1 MDSSK
6 RIKVAINGFGRI
18 GRQFLKVVLAADGLD
33 VVAINDLGDISNLA
47 YLLEFDSVY
56 ESFKGEIKV
65 GNGEIIVNG
74 KPIKFLQEPDATKLP
89 WGSLGIDIVVESTG
103 RFTSYDKA
111 KVHLDAGAKRVVLSA
126 PAKDDQTPT
135 STPNVNVAACGAS
148 KITSN
153 ASCTTNSI
161 TPLAAILSANPGIK
175 YSMVTTVHGYTAE
188 QSLVD
193 GPMPALHK
201 DFRRGR
207 AAGVNIVPTSS
218 GATLAAA
225 KAIPGMKDKF
235 DGLALRVPV
244 PAGSILDFNFVSM
257 RPTTVEEINNILI
270 EESKKPEWQG
280 TFTVTDKPL
289 VSSDILGN
297 PHGSIV
303 DLNLTRVVQG
313 ELVKVMAWY
322 DNEWGYASQLY
333 KHVMNLAVFL

>member
-1 MDSSK
+1 MNNK
-6 RIKVAINGFGRI
+6 KIKIAINGFGRI
-18 GRQFLKVVLAADGLD
+18 GRQFLKVALSFDECE

-56 ESFKGEIKV
+56 GNFKGEIRV
-65 GNGEIIVNG
+65 GDGALIVNG
-74 KPIKFLQEPDATKLP
+74 RSIKFLQEPDASKLP
-89 WGSLGIDIVVESTG
+89 WGFMGVDVVIESTG
-103 RFTSYDKA
+103 RFTSSEKA
-111 KVHLDAGAKRVVLSA
+111 KVHLEAGAKRVVLSA
-126 PAKDDQTPT
+126 PAKDEETPT
-135 STPNVNVAACGAS
+135 FTPNVNVAACGS
-148 KITSN
+148 SRITSN

-161 TPLAAILSANPGIK
+161 TPLAAILSQNPGIK

-225 KAIPGMKDKF
+225 KAIPLLKDKF
-235 DGLALRVPV
+235 EGIALRVPV

-257 RPTTVEEINNILI
+257 RPTSVEEVNNILI

-280 TFTVTDKPL
+280 IFTVTDRPF

-297 PHGSIV
+297 PHGSIA

-322 DNEWGYASQLY
+322 DNEWGYANQLY
-333 KHVMNLAVFL
+333 KHVMNVASLL

>member
-1 MDSSK
+1 MAK
-6 RIKVAINGFGRI
+6 MKVAINGFGRI
-18 GRQFLKVVLAADGLD
+18 GRQFMKVALANDGLD
-33 VVAINDLGDISNLA
+33 VVAINDLGDLENLA
-47 YLLEFDSVY
+47 YLFEYDSVY
-56 ESFKGEIKV
+56 KKFDGTV
-65 GNGEIIVNG
+65 GTSDGSLVING
-74 KPIKFLQEPDATKLP
+74 KSIKFLQEPDATKLP
-89 WGSLGIDIVVESTG
+89 WGSLGVDVVVESTG
-103 RFTSYDKA
+103 RFTSQDKA

-126 PAKDDQTPT
+126 PSKDEEIPT
-135 STPNVNVAACGAS
+135 ATPNVNVAACGAS

-161 TPLAAILSANPGIK
+161 TPLAAILVNNPGIK
-175 YSMVTTVHGYTAE
+175 YSMVSTVHGYTAE

-225 KAIPGMKDKF
+225 RAIPGMKDKF

-244 PAGSILDFNFVSM
+244 PAGSILDFNFISL
-257 RPTTVEEINNILI
+257 RPTSVEEINNILT
-270 EESKKPEWQG
+270 EEAKKPEWQG
-280 TFTVTDKPL
+280 IFTVTDKPL

-297 PHGSIV
+297 PHGSVV
-303 DLNLTRVVQG
+303 DLNLTRVVGG

-322 DNEWGYASQLY
+322 DNEMGYANMLY
-333 KHVMNLAVFL
+333 KHVMNLVAFL

>member
-1 MDSSK
+1 MDGK
-6 RIKVAINGFGRI
+6 KIKVAINGFGRI
-18 GRQFLKVVLAADGLD
+18 GRQFLKVALASDGVE
-33 VVAINDLGDISNLA
+33 VVAINDLGDITNLA

-56 ESFKGEIKV
+56 RGFNGEVKV
-65 GNGEIIVNG
+65 GDGQLVVNG
-74 KPIKFLQEPDATKLP
+74 KSIKFIQEPDATKLP
-89 WGSLGIDIVVESTG
+89 WGFMGVDVVVESTG
-103 RFTSYDKA
+103 RFTSYEKA
-111 KVHLDAGAKRVVLSA
+111 KAHLDAGAKRVVLSA

-135 STPNVNVAACGAS
+135 STPNVNVNACGAS

-161 TPLAAILSANPGIK
+161 TPVAAILAHNPGIK

-193 GPMPALHK
+193 GSMPALHK

-225 KAIPGMKDKF
+225 KAIPEMKDKF
-235 DGLALRVPV
+235 DGIALRVPV

-257 RPTTVEEINNILI
+257 KPTSVEEINNILI

-280 TFTVTDKPL
+280 IFTVTDRPL

-303 DLNLTRVVQG
+303 DLKLTRVVQG

-333 KHVMNLAVFL
+333 KHVMNLALFL